1 MIVKTDF
8 WLTLISSRDNNNLTI
23 SKYSFPTA
31 IFNGVSWK
39 KIEFWNYIKKN
50 IFFWISLMKKIF
62 EISLIN
68 VFICNFI

>member
-1 MIVKTDF
+1 MKNFIQKKNLSEMIFKKMIVKTDF

-39 KIEFWNYIKKN
+39 KLN
-50 IFFWISLMKKIF
+50 F
-62 EISLIN
+62 EII
-68 VFICNFI
+68 